1 MIKVETD
8 TIGAKMLTNVADFSD
23 IMNASGNVD
32 EFTVNVGIELKSA
45 VLAAIVAAQDEY
57 LRVIQSKT
65 ENQIPTDLVDSLKET
80 IFDFV
85 QDIDQDEIEQF
96 RKMTSASS
104 LN

>member
-8 TIGAKMLTNVADFSD
+8 TIGAKMLTNGADFSD